1 MFVNCISHR
10 AVARKTSWD
19 SVHSIQ
25 VSRKVAVCENKLV
38 EDHPVLYAYAGVFF
52 DSLHKSFFIFLTWR
66 TDGSCQSA
74 ASCPH
79 YVLFSAVCRQK
90 GSIPIVYTA
99 RFWQVLTYLLLPP
112 HFHRQRTS
120 VRWRAF
126 VVKASNIW
134 YHSCDELFVSLTTS
148 HAVDHAFFLTI
159 FESTSFLFSCMS
171 LWAHVQPKNTTCTE
185 KETKKKSKEKK
196 FFFFFWKEHVN
207 LSTLM
212 PRISQGFSKEYVES
226 KVIVSRRTSSGDEKH
241 EKERKRLKR
250 RVRHIFFFWTEFRER
265 KKSWSRNSTVYI
277 HIFIYRCTYMC
288 IIGEKKK

>member
-185 KETKKKSKEKK
+185 KETKKKSKE
-196 FFFFFWKEHVN
+196 FFFFFFFFEKSMLISPRSCLEFHKVFQRNMWSPRSSFHEEHRVVMR
-207 LSTLM
+207 ST
-212 PRISQGFSKEYVES
+212 K
-226 KVIVSRRTSSGDEKH
+226 K
-241 EKERKRLKR
+241 KERKKKNLNGSYDT
-250 RVRHIFFFWTEFRER
+250 FFVF
-265 KKSWSRNSTVYI
+265 
-277 HIFIYRCTYMC
+277 
-288 IIGEKKK
+288 